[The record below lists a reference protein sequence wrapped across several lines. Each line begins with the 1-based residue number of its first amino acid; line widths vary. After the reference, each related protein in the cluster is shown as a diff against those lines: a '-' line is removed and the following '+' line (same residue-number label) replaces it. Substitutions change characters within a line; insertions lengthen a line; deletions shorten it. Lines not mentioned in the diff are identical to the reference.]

1 MNDLKLT
8 TIYQNTLD
16 LERFSLMLDNNSQ
29 CYKFYWLE
37 ALVNLLVRDGK
48 KDVSFTEAAYE
59 MIIEAWYTISEYH
72 LHMGSVYGNESRNA
86 IERAVNYL
94 HSVTDLH
101 SSAGRDKIT
110 DAINSVKDNP
120 DFQKLILQMT
130 DDVPYRLL
138 APFVPEL
145 KGNDRLWHSDR
156 RLVSFN
162 V

>member
-1 MNDLKLT
+1 
-8 TIYQNTLD
+8 
-16 LERFSLMLDNNSQ
+16 
-29 CYKFYWLE
+29 
-37 ALVNLLVRDGK
+37 
-48 KDVSFTEAAYE
+48 

-72 LHMGSVYGNESRNA
+72 LHMGSVYVNESRNA

-110 DAINSVKDNP
+110 DAIYSVKDNP